1 VNQGFC
7 LNTESTSFKA
17 VVRSFVGESGEGTNR
32 AGGKR
37 QQSFHF
43 LTFCDLEENQD
54 LNQWREVF

>member
-43 LTFCDLEENQD
+43 LTKKSGFKSMERGF
-54 LNQWREVF
+54 LNVF

>member
-1 VNQGFC
+1 VNQGLC

-43 LTFCDLEENQD
+43 LTKNRSLVVTLKKIFII
-54 LNQWREVF
+54 